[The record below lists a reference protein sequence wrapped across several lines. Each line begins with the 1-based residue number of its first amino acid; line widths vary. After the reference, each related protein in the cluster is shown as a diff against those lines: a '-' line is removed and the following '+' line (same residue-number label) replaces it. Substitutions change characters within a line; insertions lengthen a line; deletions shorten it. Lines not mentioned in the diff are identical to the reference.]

1 MGRLFGTDGV
11 RGVANQTLTREL
23 AMDIGAAAA
32 MVLSGIN
39 ARRRPVFV
47 IGMDTRISSDMLA
60 LSAASGLCSV
70 GADVIMLGTV
80 PTPAVAFL
88 VGKYKAD
95 AGIMISAS
103 HNPAEYNGIKLF
115 SGDGTKLPDELEER
129 IEAIVLDRAAPIPRP
144 LGAGVGKV
152 TYMNDRAP
160 KDYVDHLRSTVAFSL
175 DGLNIA
181 VDCANG
187 SASVSAQ
194 LLFESLGAKVHM
206 LSCEPDGMNIND
218 NCGSTHM
225 ETLTQ
230 YVIDNHLDAGI
241 AFDGDADRCL
251 CVDENGR
258 QIDGDMIMAICA
270 LDMKKRGMLARNT
283 VVGTI
288 MTNLGFIKFCEHE
301 GIHFA
306 ATKVGDRYVLEEML
320 LEDYYFGGEQ
330 SGHVIF
336 RHFATTGDGQL
347 TAIQLLSLMRREG
360 KPLSQLADVMTR
372 YPQCMINVR
381 VSPEGKLAFYT
392 DPDVKAAIDD
402 AKSQLGTEG
411 RIVVRTSGTE
421 PLIRVM
427 VEGSDDEKIHAVAQ
441 SVADT
446 IKRTLGGIG

>member
-1 MGRLFGTDGV
+1 MGRLFGTDGI
-11 RGVANQTLTREL
+11 RGIANQTLTREM

-47 IGMDTRISSDMLA
+47 IGSDTRISSDMLA
-60 LSAASGLCSV
+60 LSAAAGLCSV
-70 GADVIMLGTV
+70 GADVIMLGVV
-80 PTPAVAFL
+80 PTPAVAYL
-88 VGKYKAD
+88 IGKYKAD

-103 HNPAEYNGIKLF
+103 HNTAEYNGLKIF
-115 SGDGTKLPDELEER
+115 SGNGMKLPDELEER
-129 IEAIVLDRAAPIPRP
+129 IEAIVLDKVIPIPSP
-144 LGAGVGKV
+144 IGAGVGKV
-152 TYMNDRAP
+152 TYMNDTAIN
-160 KDYVDHLRSTVAFSL
+160 DYVEHIRSTVAYSL

-187 SASVSAQ
+187 SASASAQ
-194 LLFESLGAKVHM
+194 QLFESLGATVHI
-206 LSCEPDGMNIND
+206 LSSDPDGMNINE

-225 ETLTQ
+225 ENLTR
-230 YVIDNHLDAGI
+230 YVIENGMDAGI

-251 CVDENGR
+251 CVDEKGR
-258 QIDGDMIMAICA
+258 QIDGDMIMAICG
-270 LDMKKRGMLARNT
+270 LDMKKRGMLSRNT
-283 VVGTI
+283 IVGTI
-288 MTNLGFIKFCEHE
+288 LTNLGFVKFCERE
-301 GIHFA
+301 GIHFS

-320 LEDYYFGGEQ
+320 LEDYCFGGEQ

-347 TAIQLLSLMRREG
+347 TAVQLLSLMRREG
-360 KPLSQLADVMTR
+360 KKLSELADVMTR

-392 DPDVKAAIDD
+392 DPDVNDAINAAKAE
-402 AKSQLGTEG
+402 LGSDG

-427 VEGSDDEKIHAVAQ
+427 VEGADDKQINSVAQ
-441 SVADT
+441 RVAGVV
-446 IKRTLGGIG
+446 KKCLGG